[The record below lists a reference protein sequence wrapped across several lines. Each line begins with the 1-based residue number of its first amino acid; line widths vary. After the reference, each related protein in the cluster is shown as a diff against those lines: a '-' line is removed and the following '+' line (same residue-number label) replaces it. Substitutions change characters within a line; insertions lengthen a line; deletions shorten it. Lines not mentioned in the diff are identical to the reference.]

1 MKKSIAE
8 LRREFLYLIVFLLIT
23 LFCAHLNFE
32 FFGINNTAPEYFVS
46 FIAVILTINLYQL
59 NLKKVFL
66 LGLIADILVFNLLGS
81 YALVFIVI
89 YGCNYLA
96 QRIMSISSNQQ
107 QLILLL
113 CLIQVGFNFS
123 YVTFFYHGDFNF
135 NLLTYLINNFLT
147 SVLGIV
153 SLYVLRYIKNK

>member
-8 LRREFLYLIVFLLIT
+8 LRRELLYLIVFLLIT
-23 LFCAHLNFE
+23 LFLAHLNFK
-32 FFGINNTAPEYFVS
+32 FLGINNTSPDCFVS

-81 YALVFIVI
+81 YALLFVLVF
-89 YGCNYLA
+89 GCNYLMH
-96 QRIMSISSNQQ
+96 RIMSISSNQQ

-113 CLIQVGFNFS
+113 YLIQVGFHLS
-123 YVTFFYHGDFNF
+123 YVTFFYLGEFNF
-135 NLLTYLINNFLT
+135 NILAYLINNFLT
-147 SVLGIV
+147 TALGII
-153 SLYVLRYIKNK
+153 SFYVLRSIKR

>member
-8 LRREFLYLIVFLLIT
+8 LRRELLNLILFLLIT
-23 LFCAHLNFE
+23 LFCTHLNFE
-32 FFGINNTAPEYFVS
+32 FFGINDTSPEYFVS
-46 FIAVILTINLYQL
+46 FIAVILTINLYRL
-59 NLKKVFL
+59 DLIKVFL

-81 YALVFIVI
+81 YALIFVVI

-96 QRIMSISSNQQ
+96 HRIMSINSNQQ

-135 NLLTYLINNFLT
+135 NLLAYLINNFLT
-147 SVLGIV
+147 SVLGII
-153 SLYVLRYIKNK
+153 SFYVLRFIKR

>member
-1 MKKSIAE
+1 MKKSIAD
-8 LRREFLYLIVFLLIT
+8 LRRELFYLIVFLLIT

-32 FFGINNTAPEYFVS
+32 FFGINGTSPEYFVS
-46 FIAVILTINLYQL
+46 FIAIILAINLYRL
-59 NLKKVFL
+59 DLIKVFL

-81 YALVFIVI
+81 YALIFIVI

-96 QRIMSISSNQQ
+96 HRIMSIGSSQQ
-107 QLILLL
+107 ELILLL
-113 CLIQVGFNFS
+113 SLIQVGFHFS

-147 SVLGIV
+147 TALGII
-153 SLYVLRYIKNK
+153 SFYVLRSIKR

>member
-8 LRREFLYLIVFLLIT
+8 LRRELLYLILFLLIT

-32 FFGINNTAPEYFVS
+32 FFGINGTSPEYFVS
-46 FIAVILTINLYQL
+46 FIVVILTINLYRL
-59 NLKKVFL
+59 DLIKVFL

-81 YALVFIVI
+81 YALIFLLL

-96 QRIMSISSNQQ
+96 HRIMSINSNQQ

-113 CLIQVGFNFS
+113 CLIQVGFNLS
-123 YVTFFYHGDFNF
+123 YVIFFYHGDFNF
-135 NLLTYLINNFLT
+135 NFLTYLINNFLT
-147 SVLGIV
+147 TARAIISF
-153 SLYVLRYIKNK
+153 YVLRYIKR

>member
-1 MKKSIAE
+1 MKKSTAE
-8 LRREFLYLIVFLLIT
+8 LRRELFYLIVFLLIT

-32 FFGINNTAPEYFVS
+32 FFGINETSPEYFVS
-46 FIAVILTINLYQL
+46 FIAVILTINLYRL
-59 NLKKVFL
+59 DLIKVFL

-81 YALVFIVI
+81 YALIFVVI

-96 QRIMSISSNQQ
+96 RRIMSINSNQQ

-113 CLIQVGFNFS
+113 YLIQVGFHFS

-135 NLLTYLINNFLT
+135 NFLAYLIKNFIT
-147 SVLGIV
+147 TALGII
-153 SLYVLRYIKNK
+153 SFYILRYIKS

>member
-1 MKKSIAE
+1 MKKSTAE
-8 LRREFLYLIVFLLIT
+8 LRRELLHLIVFLLIT

-32 FFGINNTAPEYFVS
+32 FFGINDTSPEYFVS
-46 FIAVILTINLYQL
+46 FIVVILTINLYRL
-59 NLKKVFL
+59 DLIKIFL

-81 YALVFIVI
+81 YALIFVLI

-96 QRIMSISSNQQ
+96 HRIMSINSNQQ

-123 YVTFFYHGDFNF
+123 YIIFFYHGDFNF
-135 NLLTYLINNFLT
+135 NLLTYVINNFLT
-147 SVLGIV
+147 TALGII
-153 SLYVLRYIKNK
+153 SFYVLRYIKR

>member
-8 LRREFLYLIVFLLIT
+8 LRRDLLSLIIFLLIT

-32 FFGINNTAPEYFVS
+32 FFGINDTSPEYFVS
-46 FIAVILTINLYQL
+46 FIAVILTINLYRL
-59 NLKKVFL
+59 NLIKVFL

-81 YALVFIVI
+81 YALIFVVI

-96 QRIMSISSNQQ
+96 HRIMSISSNQQ

-113 CLIQVGFNFS
+113 CLIQVGFHFS
-123 YVTFFYHGDFNF
+123 YVIFFYHGDFNF
-135 NLLTYLINNFLT
+135 NFLAYLINNLIT
-147 SVLGIV
+147 TALGII
-153 SLYVLRYIKNK
+153 SFYVLRYIKS

>member
-8 LRREFLYLIVFLLIT
+8 LRRELLYLILFLLIT
-23 LFCAHLNFE
+23 LFLTHLNLE
-32 FFGINNTAPEYFVS
+32 FFGIHDTSPEYFVS
-46 FIAVILTINLYQL
+46 FIAVILSINLYRL
-59 NLKKVFL
+59 DLIKVFL

-81 YALVFIVI
+81 YALIFLLL

-96 QRIMSISSNQQ
+96 HRIMSINSNQQ

-123 YVTFFYHGDFNF
+123 YVIFFYHGDFNF

-147 SVLGIV
+147 TVVGVISFH
-153 SLYVLRYIKNK
+153 VLRYIKR

>member
-8 LRREFLYLIVFLLIT
+8 LRRELLNLILFLLIT
-23 LFCAHLNFE
+23 FFCAHLNFE
-32 FFGINNTAPEYFVS
+32 FFGINDTSPEYFVS
-46 FIAVILTINLYQL
+46 FIAVILTINLYRL
-59 NLKKVFL
+59 DLIKVFL

-81 YALVFIVI
+81 YALIFVLI

-96 QRIMSISSNQQ
+96 HRIMSINSNQQ

-123 YVTFFYHGDFNF
+123 YVIFFYHGDFNF
-135 NLLTYLINNFLT
+135 NLLTYVINNFLT
-147 SVLGIV
+147 TALGII
-153 SLYVLRYIKNK
+153 SFYVLRYIKR

>member
-8 LRREFLYLIVFLLIT
+8 LRRDLLNLIIFLLIT
-23 LFCAHLNFE
+23 LFCAHFNFE
-32 FFGINNTAPEYFVS
+32 FFGINDTSPEYFVS
-46 FIAVILTINLYQL
+46 FIVVILTINLYRL
-59 NLKKVFL
+59 DLIKVFL

-81 YALVFIVI
+81 YALIFVLI

-96 QRIMSISSNQQ
+96 HRIMSIGSNQQ

-123 YVTFFYHGDFNF
+123 CITFFYHGDFNS
-135 NLLTYLINNFLT
+135 NLLAYLINNFLT
-147 SVLGIV
+147 SVLGII
-153 SLYVLRYIKNK
+153 SFHILRYIKR

>member
-1 MKKSIAE
+1 MIFQT
-8 LRREFLYLIVFLLIT
+8 FLIHLFDLI
-23 LFCAHLNFE
+23 
-32 FFGINNTAPEYFVS
+32 
-46 FIAVILTINLYQL
+46 
-59 NLKKVFL
+59 KVFL

-81 YALVFIVI
+81 YALIFVLI

-96 QRIMSISSNQQ
+96 HRIMSIDSNQQ

-123 YVTFFYHGDFNF
+123 YVIFFYHGDFNF

-147 SVLGIV
+147 TALGII
-153 SLYVLRYIKNK
+153 SFYVLRYIKR

>member
-8 LRREFLYLIVFLLIT
+8 LRRELLKLILFLLIT

-32 FFGINNTAPEYFVS
+32 FFGINDTSPEYFVS
-46 FIAVILTINLYQL
+46 FIAVIITINLYRL
-59 NLKKVFL
+59 DLIKVFL
-66 LGLIADILVFNLLGS
+66 LGLIADILVFNILGS
-81 YALVFIVI
+81 YALIFIVI
-89 YGCNYLA
+89 YGCSYLA
-96 QRIMSISSNQQ
+96 HRIMSISSNQQ

-135 NLLTYLINNFLT
+135 NFLAYLIKNFIT
-147 SVLGIV
+147 TALGII
-153 SLYVLRYIKNK
+153 SFYILRYIKS

>member
-8 LRREFLYLIVFLLIT
+8 LRRELLNLILFLLIT
-23 LFCAHLNFE
+23 FFCAHLNFE
-32 FFGINNTAPEYFVS
+32 FFGINDTSPEYFVS
-46 FIAVILTINLYQL
+46 FIAVILTINLYRL
-59 NLKKVFL
+59 DLIKVFL

-81 YALVFIVI
+81 YALIFVVI

-96 QRIMSISSNQQ
+96 HRIMSINSNQQ

-123 YVTFFYHGDFNF
+123 YVTFFYHGNFNF
-135 NLLTYLINNFLT
+135 NLLSYLINNFLT
-147 SVLGIV
+147 TVLGII
-153 SLYVLRYIKNK
+153 SFYVLRYIKR

>member
-1 MKKSIAE
+1 MKKSIAD
-8 LRREFLYLIVFLLIT
+8 LRRELFYLIVFLLIT
-23 LFCAHLNFE
+23 LLLAHLNFE
-32 FFGINNTAPEYFVS
+32 FLGINGTSPEYFVS
-46 FIAVILTINLYQL
+46 FIAIILAINLYRL
-59 NLKKVFL
+59 DLIKVFL

-81 YALVFIVI
+81 YALIFVVI

-96 QRIMSISSNQQ
+96 HRIMSISSNQQ

-147 SVLGIV
+147 TALGII
-153 SLYVLRYIKNK
+153 SFYVLRNIKNK

>member
-8 LRREFLYLIVFLLIT
+8 LRRELLNLILFLLIT

-32 FFGINNTAPEYFVS
+32 FFGINDTSPEYFVS
-46 FIAVILTINLYQL
+46 FIAVILTINLYRL
-59 NLKKVFL
+59 DLIKVFL
-66 LGLIADILVFNLLGS
+66 LGLIADIVVFNLLGS
-81 YALVFIVI
+81 YALIFVVI

-96 QRIMSISSNQQ
+96 HRIMSINSNQQ

-147 SVLGIV
+147 TALGII
-153 SLYVLRYIKNK
+153 SFYVLRFIKR

>member
-1 MKKSIAE
+1 MKKSTTE
-8 LRREFLYLIVFLLIT
+8 LRRELLHLIVFLLIT
-23 LFCAHLNFE
+23 LFCAHLNFV
-32 FFGINNTAPEYFVS
+32 FFGINDTSPEYFVS
-46 FIAVILTINLYQL
+46 FIAVIITINLYRL
-59 NLKKVFL
+59 DLIKVFL

-81 YALVFIVI
+81 YALIFVVI

-96 QRIMSISSNQQ
+96 HRIMSISSNQQ

-135 NLLTYLINNFLT
+135 NFLAYLIKNFIT
-147 SVLGIV
+147 TALGII
-153 SLYVLRYIKNK
+153 SFYILRYIKS

>member
-8 LRREFLYLIVFLLIT
+8 LRRELLNLILFLLIT
-23 LFCAHLNFE
+23 LFCVHLNFE
-32 FFGINNTAPEYFVS
+32 FFGINDTSPEYFVS
-46 FIAVILTINLYQL
+46 FIVVILTINLYRL
-59 NLKKVFL
+59 DLIKVFL

-81 YALVFIVI
+81 YALIFVLI

-96 QRIMSISSNQQ
+96 HRIMSINSNQQ

-147 SVLGIV
+147 TALGII
-153 SLYVLRYIKNK
+153 SFYVLRYIKR

>member
-1 MKKSIAE
+1 MKKSTAE
-8 LRREFLYLIVFLLIT
+8 LRRELLHLIVFLLIT

-32 FFGINNTAPEYFVS
+32 FFGINETSPEYFVS
-46 FIAVILTINLYQL
+46 FIVVILTINLYRL
-59 NLKKVFL
+59 DLIKIFL
-66 LGLIADILVFNLLGS
+66 LGLIADILVLNLLGS
-81 YALVFIVI
+81 YALIFVLI

-96 QRIMSISSNQQ
+96 HRIMSINSNQQ

-123 YVTFFYHGDFNF
+123 YVIFFYHGDFNF

-147 SVLGIV
+147 TALGII
-153 SLYVLRYIKNK
+153 SFYVLRYIKR